1 MNVINHPASPTAET
15 ALPAGDGSNAQ
26 APTTPAPVKR
36 KPKWRMLVLGTVAI
50 AALGAAAYGGWK
62 YWTVWQFEQS
72 TDDAYVQ
79 ADVVAIAPQV
89 AGYIQT
95 LHVND
100 NQPVKAGDIL
110 ATIDPRD
117 FQAAVDQAKADVAQ
131 AEADIVSIAAQ
142 LSEQKAL
149 IDEAQATINT
159 DQASEVFAEQNNQ
172 RFSTLSKTGSATVE
186 EAQQAASQAESA
198 KAVVVKDKAALVAT
212 QKQIDTLDAQQS
224 EAKATLDHNRAAL
237 AQAELNL
244 GYTVL
249 RAPVDGVVGARTVR
263 VGLYAQPGQLLLA
276 VVPLQAAYVVANYKE
291 TQLADV
297 RPGQPVGIAVDTFSG
312 VTVRGVVNSLAPAS
326 GQEFALL
333 PPDNATGNFT
343 KIVQRVPVKITIDKS
358 DPLAGRLLPG
368 MSVTT
373 TIEVGPVAETTP
385 PANKSK

>member
-1 MNVINHPASPTAET
+1 MTMNVTNHPANTNLKTSDESDQAET
-15 ALPAGDGSNAQ
+15 GTPVP
-26 APTTPAPVKR
+26 PTR
-36 KPKWRMLVLGTVAI
+36 KPKWRMLVLGTIGIV
-50 AALGAAAYGGWK
+50 ALGAAAYGGWK

-95 LHVND
+95 LLVND
-100 NQPVKAGDIL
+100 NQPVKAGDVL

-117 FQAAVDQAKADVAQ
+117 FQAAVDQAKADVAE
-131 AEADIVSIAAQ
+131 AEAAIVSIAAQ

-172 RFSTLSKTGSATVE
+172 RFMTLSKTGSATVE
-186 EAQQAASQAESA
+186 EAQQASSQADSA
-198 KAVVVKDKAALVAT
+198 KAVVVKDKAALVAA
-212 QKQIDTLDAQQS
+212 QKQIATLDAQES
-224 EAKATLDHNRAAL
+224 EAKATLGHNRAAL

-249 RAPVDGVVGARTVR
+249 RAPVDGVVGARAVR

-291 TQLADV
+291 TQLANV
-297 RPGQPVGIAVDTFSG
+297 KPGQPVRIDVDTFSG
-312 VTVRGVVNSLAPAS
+312 ITVRGIVNSLAPAS

-373 TIEVGPVAETTP
+373 TIKVGPAANGNP
-385 PANKSK
+385 PGNTSK

>member
-1 MNVINHPASPTAET
+1 MTMNVTNHPANTNLKTSDESDQAET
-15 ALPAGDGSNAQ
+15 GTPVP
-26 APTTPAPVKR
+26 PTR
-36 KPKWRMLVLGTVAI
+36 KPKWRMLVLGTIGMV
-50 AALGAAAYGGWK
+50 ALGAAAYGGWK

-95 LHVND
+95 LLVND
-100 NQPVKAGDIL
+100 NQPVKAGDVL

-117 FQAAVDQAKADVAQ
+117 FQAAVDQAKADVAE
-131 AEADIVSIAAQ
+131 AEAAIGSIAAQ

-172 RFSTLSKTGSATVE
+172 RFMTLSKTGSATVE
-186 EAQQAASQAESA
+186 EAQQAASQADSA
-198 KAVVVKDKAALVAT
+198 KAVVVKDKAALVAA
-212 QKQIDTLDAQQS
+212 QKQIATLDAQQS
-224 EAKATLDHNRAAL
+224 EAQATLGHNRAAL

-249 RAPVDGVVGARTVR
+249 RAPVDGVVGARAVR
-263 VGLYAQPGQLLLA
+263 VGLYAQPGQQLLA

-291 TQLADV
+291 TQLANVKPGEPV
-297 RPGQPVGIAVDTFSG
+297 RIDVDTFSG
-312 VTVRGVVNSLAPAS
+312 ITVRGIVNSLAPAS

-373 TIEVGPVAETTP
+373 TIKVGPAVDSNP
-385 PANKSK
+385 PGNAGK